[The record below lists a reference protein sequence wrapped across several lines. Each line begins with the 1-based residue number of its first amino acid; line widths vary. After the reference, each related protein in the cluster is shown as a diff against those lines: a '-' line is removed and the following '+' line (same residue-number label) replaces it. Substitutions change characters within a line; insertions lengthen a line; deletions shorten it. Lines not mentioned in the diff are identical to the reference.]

1 MHAAARAGSPG
12 CGSLYRAGSVLQ
24 DMHRRATV
32 GIFTDR
38 RPRHAFRS
46 VRLLVSPAHM
56 VKPGAMQSRKK
67 KWLLPNFPY
76 ASNASRM
83 FSHA

>member
-1 MHAAARAGSPG
+1 
-12 CGSLYRAGSVLQ
+12 
-24 DMHRRATV
+24 MHRRATV

-46 VRLLVSPAHM
+46 VHLLVSPAHM
-56 VKPGAMQSRKK
+56 VKPGVTRESTKTRKK

-76 ASNASRM
+76 AANASRM
-83 FSHA
+83 FAHA